1 MEWDQVMGFSF
12 KLESKIP
19 ALLKRLDKLDGME
32 VEVGFF
38 EEDRYGPENHNLPV
52 ATVAAYNEFGTVH
65 NPQRPFMSD
74 TFSENMNQF
83 YMAKGMKA
91 VFLGV
96 LKDGMATTRLLKSL
110 GHISAELM
118 QISIQQYAAA
128 GGNSSATIKRKG
140 GRDTPLIDTGK
151 MIESVKFQI
160 HR

>member
-1 MEWDQVMGFSF
+1 MGLTIKFDN
-12 KLESKIP
+12 KIP
-19 ALLKRLDKLDGME
+19 ALLKRLDKLNGTE

-74 TFSENMNQF
+74 TFSSDANQAI
-83 YMAKGMKA
+83 MARLMKN
-91 VFLGV
+91 VFVSAMSG
-96 LKDGMATTRLLKSL
+96 GTATQRLLNIL
-110 GHISAELM
+110 GRITGELM
-118 QISIQQYAAA
+118 QITIAQYAAM
-128 GGNSSATIKRKG
+128 GGNSKETIKKKG

-151 MIESVKFQI
+151 MLESVRFHI

>member
-1 MEWDQVMGFSF
+1 MGFSIKF
-12 KLESKIP
+12 ENKIP
-19 ALLKRLDKLDGME
+19 ALLARLDKLNGME

-74 TFSENMNQF
+74 AFSENMSQL

-91 VFLGV
+91 VFLDALQTGRAV
-96 LKDGMATTRLLKSL
+96 NRLLNSL
-110 GHISAELM
+110 GRITGELI
-118 QISIQQYAAA
+118 QVSIQQYAAA
-128 GGNSSATIKRKG
+128 GGNSAATIKKKG

-151 MIESVKFQI
+151 MIESVRFHI